1 MKKILISLLICVFAS
16 VTLAGTAT
24 VVENA
29 AWYKEGVTTPE
40 EQLLSDV
47 AETVN
52 EIIDGTS
59 TLPASTI
66 AGVAIAPST
75 VTATGAITGSGGLGL
90 VVTTQDFVYTN
101 FTDVTT
107 TGTLDLDDLNAAGTI
122 ILGWEVTTTVG
133 FVGDTSATIQV
144 GIAGDLDRFSADTA
158 GSVFGAA
165 TVGSAPLAATMFDGI
180 GAITTNRVTV
190 TAGSDFTAVSNAV
203 GTITIYK
210 IVTP

>member
-1 MKKILISLLICVFAS
+1 MKKILISLLICVFAGVS
-16 VTLAGTAT
+16 FAGTAA
-24 VVENA
+24 VVEGVA
-29 AWYKEGVTTPE
+29 A
-40 EQLLSDV
+40 QLERRDNPDDRLLGDLGE
-47 AETVN
+47 AWN
-52 EIIDGTS
+52 EVIDGTS

-101 FTDVTT
+101 FTDASA

-122 ILGWEVTTTVG
+122 ILGWEITTTVG
-133 FVGDTSATIQV
+133 FVGDTTAVASV

-158 GSVFGAA
+158 GSVFTAA

-180 GAITTNRVTV
+180 GAITTNRVTITV
-190 TAGSDFTAVSNAV
+190 GSDFTAVSNAV
-203 GTITIYK
+203 GTVTMYK